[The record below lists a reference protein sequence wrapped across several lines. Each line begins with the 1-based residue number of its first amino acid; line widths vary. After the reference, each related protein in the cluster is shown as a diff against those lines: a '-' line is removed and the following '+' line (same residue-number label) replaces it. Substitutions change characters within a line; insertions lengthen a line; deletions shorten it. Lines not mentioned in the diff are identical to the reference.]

1 MNDDVEGEDIGVGG
15 SVEGVASGGETTAFG
30 VEESEVVGNIGKVWN
45 ERLDVKCV

>member
-1 MNDDVEGEDIGVGG
+1 M
-15 SVEGVASGGETTAFG
+15 EGVVSGGETAALG